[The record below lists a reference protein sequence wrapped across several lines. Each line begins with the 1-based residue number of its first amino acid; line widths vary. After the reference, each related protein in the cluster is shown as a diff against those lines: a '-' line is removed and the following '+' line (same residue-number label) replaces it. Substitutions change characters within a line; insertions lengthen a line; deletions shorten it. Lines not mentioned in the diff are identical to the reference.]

1 MDEKIL
7 RETFDHNLNES
18 FRLKQLE
25 NRFKITEMFLSAGQ
39 RSTSRL
45 SRFDSE
51 QHPLSRFPS
60 RSVKKGL

>member
-25 NRFKITEMFLSAGQ
+25 NGLS
-39 RSTSRL
+39 L
-45 SRFDSE
+45 SLI
-51 QHPLSRFPS
+51 HI
-60 RSVKKGL
+60 

>member
-25 NRFKITEMFLSAGQ
+25 NRHKQGLSQ
-39 RSTSRL
+39 CRR
-45 SRFDSE
+45 
-51 QHPLSRFPS
+51 
-60 RSVKKGL
+60 

>member
-25 NRFKITEMFLSAGQ
+25 NGLSVFTVIKTTQ
-39 RSTSRL
+39 TNLVTKSM
-45 SRFDSE
+45 E
-51 QHPLSRFPS
+51 KPLFAHSAR
-60 RSVKKGL
+60 

>member
-25 NRFKITEMFLSAGQ
+25 NSTTAQGEWHDAGRTGNQ
-39 RSTSRL
+39 V
-45 SRFDSE
+45 E
-51 QHPLSRFPS
+51 YQ
-60 RSVKKGL
+60 

>member
-25 NRFKITEMFLSAGQ
+25 NGLSVFTVIKTTQTNLVTKSMEKPLLRPHCHDRQ
-39 RSTSRL
+39 RK
-45 SRFDSE
+45 DE
-51 QHPLSRFPS
+51 
-60 RSVKKGL
+60 GL

>member
-25 NRFKITEMFLSAGQ
+25 NGLSVYILTEVAPKVQLAG
-39 RSTSRL
+39 S
-45 SRFDSE
+45 
-51 QHPLSRFPS
+51 
-60 RSVKKGL
+60 

>member
-25 NRFKITEMFLSAGQ
+25 NGLSVFTVIKTTQTNLVTKSMEKTIVCPYSGNKPLQFEMKP
-39 RSTSRL
+39 
-45 SRFDSE
+45 
-51 QHPLSRFPS
+51 H
-60 RSVKKGL
+60 